1 MNEKSVSISV
11 YIENKTTKI
20 RLSPCV
26 HIKFCS
32 HLSLF
37 MNVNFIR
44 HWRLLSHLC
53 RIRVLWF
60 PLKGLYWLL
69 IFPWEMAVPFPWPSC
84 IAVVRLALT
93 W

>member
-11 YIENKTTKI
+11 YIENKTTQI

-26 HIKFCS
+26 HITFCTCS

-44 HWRLLSHLC
+44 HWKMLSHLC

-60 PLKGLYWLL
+60 PLNTTIKPARRTNKQEGPD
-69 IFPWEMAVPFPWPSC
+69 I
-84 IAVVRLALT
+84 RHH
-93 W
+93 